1 MYWARHV
8 HANVGSEVPTAR
20 RLFAERMWQMQGFEA
35 EEERRKDKKEM
46 RARVDAS
53 DAVQESNPM
62 DLRRKKGDFEEV

>member
-1 MYWARHV
+1 MYWARQV

-20 RLFAERMWQMQGFEA
+20 RLFAGRMWQMQGLEA

-53 DAVQESNPM
+53 DAAV
-62 DLRRKKGDFEEV
+62 